1 MTTPPSLDRADDVV
15 TLSLGA
21 ASQRFRWVPPG
32 TFTMGELKPRR
43 RTSYDQTGHVVTLT
57 AGCWLGEAPVTRRFW
72 AAVTDGAP
80 DVAEPDHPV
89 TQVSWDDCDA
99 FLARLNALVPGLA
112 AEFPLEAWWER
123 ACRAGTDGETWVG
136 RASLTALDPFA
147 WCVENNDRVVHPV
160 ATKAPNPWGFYD
172 LLGNVWEWCA
182 DWYRAYPAG
191 PVTDPTG
198 PGVGGSRVA
207 RGGMYL
213 NAASKLSAPRRVAFE
228 PNYRDVAVGFRLAH
242 PAGEGVWDA
251 PAVAPRAATPP
262 VKAKARAKR
271 TAAGGGG

>member
-182 DWYRAYPAG
+182 DWFSATHPADA
-191 PVTDPTG
+191 VLRDPTG
-198 PGVGGSRVA
+198 PPEGTARVMRGGSYLCHRSYCNRYRVA
-207 RGGMYL
+207 ARSS
-213 NAASKLSAPRRVAFE
+213 NTPDSASGNTGFRVAADE
-228 PNYRDVAVGFRLAH
+228 
-242 PAGEGVWDA
+242 
-251 PAVAPRAATPP
+251 
-262 VKAKARAKR
+262 
-271 TAAGGGG
+271 